1 MGDTHNRLWKVC
13 PRIVMGWK
21 SLGILVGRDLEGGR
35 SLLGVSPVRAVPAGG
50 S

>member
-1 MGDTHNRLWKVC
+1 MGDTHRRLWKVW

-21 SLGILVGRDLEGGR
+21 SLGIMVERVLEGGR
-35 SLLGVSPVRAVPAGG
+35 SLLGVSPVRTVPAGG